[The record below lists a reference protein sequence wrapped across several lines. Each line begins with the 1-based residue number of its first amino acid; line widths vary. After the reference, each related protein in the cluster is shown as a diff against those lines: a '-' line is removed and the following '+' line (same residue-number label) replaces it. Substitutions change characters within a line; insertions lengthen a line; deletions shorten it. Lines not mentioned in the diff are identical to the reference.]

1 MLSPGLFREKRH
13 LMSRM
18 NKTSDNNLYDLS
30 IQYRNSKG
38 AYGGRDKNIHYVT
51 KKEIVITALKN
62 KGVRRENIIYK
73 IQSNQK
79 YASNM
84 LEYSRPCVCGSTTH
98 FSFTHVDCIL
108 NDQYDD
114 AVT

>member
-1 MLSPGLFREKRH
+1 
-13 LMSRM
+13 MSRM
-18 NKTSDNNLYDLS
+18 SKTSYNNVYDFRT
-30 IQYRNSKG
+30 QYRNSKG
-38 AYGGRDKNIHYVT
+38 VYGRDNNIHYVT
-51 KKEIVITALKN
+51 KKQIVITPSKN

-73 IQSNQK
+73 IQSKQK
-79 YASNM
+79 YVSNM

-114 AVT
+114 AIT